1 MFESSKNSAKGVIFM
16 SEFWNKA
23 FDLNGRCAVITGGA
37 AGIGLACARLLA
49 ERGARVALLDRDLTV
64 VDVAASLGS
73 GNIGI
78 TVDLR
83 RIDQVNSTIDT
94 VFEHFKRIDYLVNSA
109 GVAVLDKAVDVSEE
123 AWDTTLDINLKASF
137 FVAQACARHMLTQGS
152 GRIVNLASQAAVIGL
167 DRHVAYCASKA
178 ALVGMT
184 KVLAMEWAPHIN
196 VNAISPTI
204 VETALGKKAWAGEL
218 GERAKSQIPAGRF
231 AQPEEIAGLALYLLS
246 DAASMITGE
255 NVVIDGG
262 YSIQ

>member
-1 MFESSKNSAKGVIFM
+1 M
-16 SEFWNKA
+16 SGFWNQA
-23 FDLNGRCAVITGGA
+23 FDLTGRCAVITGGA
-37 AGIGLACARLLA
+37 AG
-49 ERGARVALLDRDLTV
+49 LDRDPTV
-64 VDVAASLGS
+64 VDVAASLGA

-78 TVDLR
+78 AVDLR
-83 RIDQVNSTIDT
+83 QLDQVQSTVDY
-94 VFEHFKRIDYLVNSA
+94 VFDHFKRLDYLVNSA
-109 GVAVLDKAVDVSEE
+109 GVALLDKALDVSEN

-137 FVAQACARHMLTQGS
+137 FVAQACARHMLAQGS
-152 GRIVNLASQAAVIGL
+152 GRIINLASQAAVIGL

-178 ALVGMT
+178 AIVGMT

-218 GERAKSQIPAGRF
+218 GERAKLQIPAGRF

-246 DAASMITGE
+246 DAAKMITGE
-255 NVVIDGG
+255 NVMIDGG